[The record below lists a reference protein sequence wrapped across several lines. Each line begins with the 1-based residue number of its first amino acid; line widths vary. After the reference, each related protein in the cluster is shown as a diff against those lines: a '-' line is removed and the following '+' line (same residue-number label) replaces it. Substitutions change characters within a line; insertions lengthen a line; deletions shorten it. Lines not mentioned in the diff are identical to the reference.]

1 MDTTAPA
8 MAAGGPPEGIAAR
21 YAPRSGTSDEMVGP
35 DGAIRVSLATLATL
49 WQGDFATLWR
59 TPPGFTGGSVRPDG
73 PLAGWLLEQLGA
85 YQAGALPLDLPLRQ
99 RIEAF
104 QRAQGLDPDGI
115 AGALTLMQLTRA
127 TGADEPRL
135 ERVR

>member
-1 MDTTAPA
+1 MLLTGLGDG
-8 MAAGGPPEGIAAR
+8 AALLR
-21 YAPRSGTSDEMVGP
+21 GP